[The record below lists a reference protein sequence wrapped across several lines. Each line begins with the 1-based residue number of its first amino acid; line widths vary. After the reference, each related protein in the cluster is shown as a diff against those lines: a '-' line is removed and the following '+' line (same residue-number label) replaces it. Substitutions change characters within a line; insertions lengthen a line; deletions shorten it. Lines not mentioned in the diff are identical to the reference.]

1 MAQRPQPPLKGPTG
15 PAPASHRLG
24 FDILALARDGITHLV
39 PRVLIDGL
47 PLVDASVYAL
57 DVGLLLQS
65 QVRSG
70 TLFILTCWCGV
81 PECVGIDTG
90 VTVRTDADTVTWD
103 IVSPP
108 TARGRYRFER
118 NAYDAAIAGLCAHIT
133 QQAEA
138 FAPHTEFVPENS
150 LRHVAPACCPTPMA
164 TADFARVVNT
174 VASRV
179 GGRVG
184 VLHGPGAT
192 PNFAAAEMRLPRETV
207 YVLRSVQGHWACAAS
222 FDPSVPRLRFVTCHA
237 LAKAL
242 GALEVHLLS
251 PQELQAPFRR
261 LPGMSEADIRYWQPT
276 TLGEGLFN
284 WWD

>member
-1 MAQRPQPPLKGPTG
+1 MAQRPKPPLKSPTG
-15 PAPASHRLG
+15 QALG
-24 FDILALARDGITHLV
+24 FDIAVLVRDGTTSLV

-70 TLFILTCWCGV
+70 TFFILTCWCGV

-90 VTVRTDADTVTWD
+90 VTVRADAAAVTWD
-103 IVSPP
+103 IVSPHP
-108 TARGRYRFER
+108 ARGTYRFER
-118 NAYDAAIAGLCAHIT
+118 SAYDAAIADLCANIV

-138 FAPHTEFVPENS
+138 FAPHTEFVPENC
-150 LRHVAPACCPTPMA
+150 LRHVAPAWCPAPMA
-164 TADFARVVNT
+164 TEDFARVVNA

-184 VLHGPGAT
+184 ALHRPGVT
-192 PNFAAAEMRLPRETV
+192 PNFAAAEMRLPQETV
-207 YVLRSVQGHWACAAS
+207 YLLRSAQGHWACAAS
-222 FDPSVPRLRFVTCHA
+222 FDPSVPRLRFVTCHV

-242 GALEVHLLS
+242 GALDVHLLS

-261 LPGMSEADIRYWQPT
+261 LPGMSEADIRYWRPA
-276 TLGEGLFN
+276 TLGDGLFN

>member
-1 MAQRPQPPLKGPTG
+1 MAQRPKPPLKSPTG
-15 PAPASHRLG
+15 QALG
-24 FDILALARDGITHLV
+24 FDIAVLVRDGTTYLV

-70 TLFILTCWCGV
+70 TFFILTCWCGV

-90 VTVRTDADTVTWD
+90 VTVRADAAAVTWD
-103 IVSPP
+103 IVSPHP
-108 TARGRYRFER
+108 ARGTYRFER
-118 NAYDAAIAGLCAHIT
+118 SAYDAAIADLCANIV

-138 FAPHTEFVPENS
+138 FAPHTEFVPENC
-150 LRHVAPACCPTPMA
+150 LRHVAPAWCPAPMA
-164 TADFARVVNT
+164 TEDFARVVNA

-184 VLHGPGAT
+184 ALHRPGVT
-192 PNFAAAEMRLPRETV
+192 PNFAAAEMRLPQETV
-207 YVLRSVQGHWACAAS
+207 YLLRSAQGHWACAAS
-222 FDPSVPRLRFVTCHA
+222 FDPSVPRLRFVTCHV

-242 GALEVHLLS
+242 GALDVHLLS

-261 LPGMSEADIRYWQPT
+261 LPGMSEADIRYWRPT
-276 TLGEGLFN
+276 TMGDGLFH